1 MGVRKTVEAVINGVK
16 EIRRIPN
23 VPNHS
28 TAHPLYVPPVSELG
42 QIERPPLIKDK
53 K

>member
-1 MGVRKTVEAVINGVK
+1 MATRKTVEAVINGVK

-28 TAHPLYVPPVSELG
+28 TAHPLCVPPVSELG